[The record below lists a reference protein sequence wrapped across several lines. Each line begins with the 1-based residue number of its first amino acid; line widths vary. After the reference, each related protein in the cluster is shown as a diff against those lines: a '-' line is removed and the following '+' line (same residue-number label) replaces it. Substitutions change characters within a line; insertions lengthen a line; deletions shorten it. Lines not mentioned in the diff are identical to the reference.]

1 MSIIVE
7 IDGFLAGALSE
18 YARKMEQAKNL
29 YGRAYFIFIVGA
41 SYVLLVPSDKDKWIS
56 IAAVGELWG
65 LFVFF

>member
-1 MSIIVE
+1 M
-7 IDGFLAGALSE
+7 DFLQGHLVSMLE
-18 YARKMEQAKNL
+18 KMEQAKNL

-56 IAAVGELWG
+56 IAAVGGLWG